1 MEEDSL
7 FFLIKFKLKVH
18 KRGSEAKM
26 SANVSINKILVPV
39 DGSKPSE
46 KAAEYAI
53 DIAKRRK
60 AELIAVHVM
69 HLPAYA
75 FAPTPIEVAPAPT
88 VIPIPITISREKR
101 KIAEKYLKK
110 IEKMAKK
117 VGVTVETKI
126 IENHMSIVHAI
137 TEIANKESCDLIVMG
152 TKGRTG
158 IKKFLLG
165 SVANGVVI
173 YAQCPVLI
181 VR

>member
-1 MEEDSL
+1 
-7 FFLIKFKLKVH
+7 
-18 KRGSEAKM
+18 M

-39 DGSKPSE
+39 DGSKPSD

-53 DIAKRRK
+53 DIAKRRR
-60 AELIAVHVM
+60 ANLIAVHVM

-75 FAPTPIEVAPAPT
+75 FAPTPIEVMAAPT
-88 VIPIPITISREKR
+88 ITPIPITVSREKR

-110 IEKMAKK
+110 VENMAKK

-126 IENHMSIVHAI
+126 IENRPSIVHAI
-137 TEIANKESCDLIVMG
+137 TEIAEKEGCDLIVMG

-165 SVANGVVI
+165 SVASGVVT

>member
-1 MEEDSL
+1 
-7 FFLIKFKLKVH
+7 
-18 KRGSEAKM
+18 M
-26 SANVSINKILVPV
+26 SINVSITKILIPV

-46 KAAEYAI
+46 KATEYAI

-75 FAPTPIEVAPAPT
+75 FTPTSIEGMATPAVTPIPLS
-88 VIPIPITISREKR
+88 ISSEER
-101 KIAEKYLKK
+101 KIAEKYLNKVR
-110 IEKMAKK
+110 EMAKK
-117 VGVTVETKI
+117 ARVKVETKI
-126 IENHMSIVHAI
+126 IENRPSIVHAI
-137 TEIANKESCDLIVMG
+137 TEIAEKENCDLIVMG

-165 SVANGVVI
+165 SVASGVVT
-173 YAQCPVLI
+173 YAPCPVLV